1 MENKLKQIVLFLNS
15 IESLKKEINNSEYWI
30 KLAEK
35 EAGWE
40 PQPNDWISIDIKSYK
55 IMVNVYH
62 KQGGKGVYW
71 INGQWFN
78 TPFPDNY
85 PNL

>member
-1 MENKLKQIVLFLNS
+1 MKNKINQLVLFLKS
-15 IESLKKEINNSEYWI
+15 VETLKKEINNSEYWI
-30 KLAEK
+30 NLAKE

-40 PQPNDWISIDIKSYK
+40 PQEGDWVSVDIKTYK

-62 KQGGKGVYW
+62 KKVGKGIYW

-78 TPFPDNY
+78 TPFPGDY